1 MLRRFEPLWIQFGK
15 LISIVRSLRGIH
27 FYYKTLE
34 CFIGGGDSML
44 YVLDVIDAKRFM
56 LVTLIDGVFKG
67 HVVFGGYIE
76 YVQSLI
82 LFIIIFP

>member
-1 MLRRFEPLWIQFGK
+1 
-15 LISIVRSLRGIH
+15 
-27 FYYKTLE
+27 
-34 CFIGGGDSML
+34 ML

-82 LFIIIFP
+82 LFIIIFPWIW